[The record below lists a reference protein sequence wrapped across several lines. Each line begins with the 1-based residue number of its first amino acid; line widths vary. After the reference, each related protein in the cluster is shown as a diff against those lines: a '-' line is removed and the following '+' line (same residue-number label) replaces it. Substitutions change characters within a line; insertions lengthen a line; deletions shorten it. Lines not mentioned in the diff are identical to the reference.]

1 MAYMLNSMLDDLKNN
16 DKQNVIK
23 AYTPLLKQF
32 CDKYYITSE
41 ELDNNKYYVIDEF
54 LSSNLE

>member
-1 MAYMLNSMLDDLKNN
+1 MAYLLNSMLDDLKNN
-16 DKQNVIK
+16 DKENVIN

-32 CDKYYITSE
+32 CDKYCITSE
-41 ELDNNKYYVIDEF
+41 ELDNNKYYVIDEI